1 MFSRKETIYMSETQK
16 ELFEQLLL
24 CHVEPPILAYL
35 DHYKEFILHFNA
47 EIIVFLLDST
57 LISQ

>member
-1 MFSRKETIYMSETQK
+1 MSETQK

-35 DHYKEFILHFNA
+35 DHFNA